1 MSRRAK
7 SQSAQ
12 WRKRQERD
20 PFVRAAREQG
30 YRSRAAFKLIQI
42 HQVEALI
49 RPGDTIADL
58 GAAPGGWTQ
67 VATRLAKPG
76 GNVVAADLLPMQPV
90 AGAVFVQGDFA
101 EEQTRSQIADALQ
114 KPADIILSDLAP
126 NISGVPPADLAR
138 AADLAQLVANFCE
151 TQLRPGGKLLLK
163 SFAAQD
169 EVAQILQPFFS
180 AVRIRHPQASR
191 RESRERFFVAIRG

>member
-20 PFVRAAREQG
+20 PFVRAARDQG

-67 VATRLAKPG
+67 VATRLASPG

-90 AGAVFVQGDFA
+90 SGAVFVQGDFA
-101 EEQTRSQIADALQ
+101 DEQNRRQIAEALQ

-126 NISGVPPADLAR
+126 NITGIPPADLAR
-138 AADLAQLVANFCE
+138 AADLAQLVADFCE
-151 TQLRPGGKLLLK
+151 THLRPGGKLLLK
-163 SFAAQD
+163 SFASQD
-169 EVAQILQPFFS
+169 EVARILKPLFS